1 MRIAYLS
8 LAVQDL
14 AEIRTYLAS
23 TYPSIAQQAGSKLRA
38 SITRLTQFPN
48 LGKPGRVFGTRE
60 LVIPQVGKLSYI
72 ARYRVQQ
79 ERIQILRV
87 LAGMRDIDTILEE
100 GIED

>member
-14 AEIRTYLAS
+14 AEIRTYLGING
-23 TYPSIAQQAGSKLRA
+23 PSIAQQAGSKLRD

-48 LGKPGRVFGTRE
+48 WGKPGRVFGSCE

-72 ARYRVQQ
+72 AIYRVQQ
-79 ERIQILRV
+79 ESIQIYRV
-87 LAGMRDIDTILEE
+87 PAGMRDIDTILEE